1 MEKKETRTE
10 APGPGP
16 VYVVG
21 HRNPDTDSVASAIGY
36 AWLLG
41 ERDKIDARPVR
52 AGRITPQ
59 TAFALKTFDIPA
71 PPVLTDASARFAHVM
86 RKVPSLSPD
95 KPLAKA
101 CVMIAENGRAA
112 PIVDADGKP
121 AGLILA
127 SSIFDFLTRKVAG
140 IGGKRPVSRARTPI
154 GDVLAVPC
162 GNAVV
167 ADIPAFEAGA
177 RIKDV
182 LHRVLRGERD
192 TFFVVDGQGRYLGL
206 CWKVDLL
213 RPPRMRVILID
224 HNEPGQSI
232 SGLDEADL
240 LEVLDH
246 HRLANPTTHNP
257 IAFHV
262 DPVGSSSTLVTER
275 AMRSGLA
282 VPRGVAGVLLSGVLS
297 DTLLLKSPTTTG
309 RDRVAAVQLAGWAFP
324 EAADPYKAM
333 IDYGWELLRAG
344 AELASRTIESI
355 VSGDY
360 KEYEAGQVRFGV
372 AQVEVTDMRE
382 IEARLDETRM
392 ALAALEKGSR
402 LEFAALLVTDIINVR
417 SRLLTSGR
425 TPVLDAL
432 PYTKL
437 DDGTY
442 DLPGVVSRKKQLI
455 PVMLGILQD

>member
-1 MEKKETRTE
+1 MEKRETRTE
-10 APGPGP
+10 AAGPGP

-41 ERDKIDARPVR
+41 ERDKIDVRPAR
-52 AGRITPQ
+52 AGRMIPQ
-59 TAFALKTFDIPA
+59 TIFALETFGLA
-71 PPVLTDASARFAHVM
+71 SPPVLTDASARFSHVL
-86 RKVPSLSPD
+86 RRVAPLSPD
-95 KPLAKA
+95 RPLADA
-101 CVMIAENGRAA
+101 WALMADNGRAA
-112 PIVDADGKP
+112 PIVGPDGKP
-121 AGLILA
+121 AGLVLA
-127 SSIFDFLTRKVAG
+127 SSIFDFLTRKAAG
-140 IGGKRPVSRARTPI
+140 SGGEKPVSPAAIPF
-154 GDVLAVPC
+154 GDILAVPC
-162 GNAVV
+162 GNAAVTDV
-167 ADIPAFEAGA
+167 PAFEAGA
-177 RIKDV
+177 RIRDV

-192 TFFVVDGQGRYLGL
+192 TFFIVDGEGRYLGL
-206 CWKVDLL
+206 CWKIDLV
-213 RPPRMRVILID
+213 RPPRMRIILVD
-224 HNEPGQSI
+224 HNESGQSI

-282 VPRGVAGVLLSGVLS
+282 VPRGIAGALLSGVLS

-344 AELASRTIESI
+344 AELASRPIESI
-355 VSGDY
+355 VSGDF
-360 KEYEAGQVRFGV
+360 KEYDAGPVRFGV

-382 IEARLDETRM
+382 IEERLDEIRK
-392 ALAALEKGSR
+392 ALTALEKGSR

-417 SRLLTSGR
+417 SRLLSSGR

-455 PVMLGILQD
+455 PVILGILQD